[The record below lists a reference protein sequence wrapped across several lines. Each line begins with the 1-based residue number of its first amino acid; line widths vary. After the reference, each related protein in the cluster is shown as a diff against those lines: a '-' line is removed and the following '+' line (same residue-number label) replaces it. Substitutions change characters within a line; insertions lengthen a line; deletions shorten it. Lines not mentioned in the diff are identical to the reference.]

1 MSAETHTDD
10 RTDFELPDRGATSEP
25 EATAPAG
32 RDTPLDAHPDVEIEP
47 KPSAHCCGAL
57 GCHETDS
64 LQKVSIDGYGT
75 RVVCPSHAEHL
86 IGRETR

>member
-1 MSAETHTDD
+1 MSAATHTDD
-10 RTDFELPDRGATSEP
+10 RTDFELPAAGDASEP

-32 RDTPLDAHPDVEIEP
+32 RDAPLDAHPDVEIDP

-57 GCHETDS
+57 GCHETDA
-64 LQKVSIDGYGT
+64 LQGVTIDGYGT
-75 RVVCPSHAEHL
+75 RVVCPSHAARL